1 MKEVSE
7 YFRKLRMDDNHHLG
21 LGDVRIS
28 AAQQTEIV
36 VLIEKQIPIDIIKKY
51 IDWKKQNPNE
61 DYQLDEIGEFYAT
74 LSRSDKLD
82 IMECLLTIAA

>member
-1 MKEVSE
+1 MKAVSE

-36 VLIEKQIPIDIIKKY
+36 VMIESQVPTDLIKKY
-51 IDWKKQNPNE
+51 IDWKKRHPDE
-61 DYQLDEIGEFYAT
+61 DYQLDEIDEFYAT
-74 LSRSDKLD
+74 LSRADKVD
-82 IMECLLTIAA
+82 IMESLLNISA